1 MNIALDAFGGDYAPR
16 TTVDGAI
23 QALTQSREAAAAGLK
38 ITLVGNRKK
47 LLEFLPAKIPDTLEF
62 LDIPEETPTED
73 VATDEIAPESPIRAA
88 LHWHAEGRF
97 DAFISAGSTGV
108 QVLASILELGK
119 CSGITRPAIG
129 SVLPTA
135 RGRCLVIDV
144 GASLVASPHHLVQFA
159 LMGAV
164 YVRELLGLEHP
175 SIGLLNVGVEATA
188 GHSALAVAHRLLSE
202 SGLDFRGFVEGR
214 DIPAGAA
221 DVVVTNGF
229 VGNILLKYTEGLP
242 EALKRHLGVDAES
255 PPGSK
260 LFESFDFHSY
270 GGEPLLGVRGV
281 SIIAHGAS
289 SDRAIAAAVIRATR
303 IVPLRL
309 YERIEAF
316 LEDRF
321 SSYFSRVKYLRSFR
335 RGSRRHFS

>member
-1 MNIALDAFGGDYAPR
+1 
-16 TTVDGAI
+16 
-23 QALTQSREAAAAGLK
+23 
-38 ITLVGNRKK
+38 
-47 LLEFLPAKIPDTLEF
+47 
-62 LDIPEETPTED
+62 
-73 VATDEIAPESPIRAA
+73 
-88 LHWHAEGRF
+88 
-97 DAFISAGSTGV
+97 
-108 QVLASILELGK
+108 
-119 CSGITRPAIG
+119 
-129 SVLPTA
+129 
-135 RGRCLVIDV
+135 
-144 GASLVASPHHLVQFA
+144 
-159 LMGAV
+159 MGAV